1 MMVAVFTAMS
11 LAMIAVWVGPRR
23 VAIAL
28 FALSLLRFG
37 LFLYEIYSPEYG
49 FRMPWIQ
56 TGANHLT
63 GACMSAVPSAR
74 RQRTLAMLNYIYLVL
89 VMFVIAGILTAA
101 MTLQYTKGEY
111 RARFAYW
118 SASRCWGFASAS

>member
-11 LAMIAVWVGPRR
+11 LAMIAVWAGPRR

-28 FALSLLRFG
+28 FAVSLGLGFA

-56 TGANHLT
+56 TDLRG
-63 GACMSAVPSAR
+63 
-74 RQRTLAMLNYIYLVL
+74 
-89 VMFVIAGILTAA
+89 
-101 MTLQYTKGEY
+101 
-111 RARFAYW
+111 
-118 SASRCWGFASAS
+118 SRVVA